1 MSLSATKKIVVSRKP
16 STDDIYLCHDTN
28 HKSFKLIRE
37 VVFIES
43 EEVLNLYACFAY
55 FYKVGI
61 NNQ

>member
-43 EEVLNLYACFAY
+43 VMTQSDKTITGCHSHL
-55 FYKVGI
+55 
-61 NNQ
+61 